1 MGSEMC
7 IRDRLW
13 NYQLWSH
20 RQPVRVYQ
28 DGRREPLDVYQLLV
42 NYNYLLNVKRTLLIP
57 EKGDYSYLAEGL
69 GGTRQEIVASCFK
82 DFNDKLKK
90 LQQNMEKEPWAVWK
104 IYPKDLEAHINA

>member
-1 MGSEMC
+1 
-7 IRDRLW
+7 
-13 NYQLWSH
+13 
-20 RQPVRVYQ
+20 
-28 DGRREPLDVYQLLV
+28 LDVYQLLV